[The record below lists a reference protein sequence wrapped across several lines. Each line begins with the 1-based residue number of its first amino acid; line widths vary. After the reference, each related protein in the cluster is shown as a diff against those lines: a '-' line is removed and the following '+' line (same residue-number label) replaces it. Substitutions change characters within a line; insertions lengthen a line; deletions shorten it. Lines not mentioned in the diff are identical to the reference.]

1 MGLFNR
7 VCCRYRL
14 PDPEAQDFAFQ
25 TKSLPEQLLDD
36 YEITQDGRLLHQ
48 AYDTRWEENT
58 AAPLGFYLHRENC
71 RWEPVDFTGELEIH
85 TSSGEPGRGG
95 VWYSYLVE
103 FGKGKVVGLQ
113 HGPGHGIL
121 LPSPP
126 LSNASP
132 TC

>member
-1 MGLFNR
+1 MFNH
-7 VCCRYRL
+7 VCCRYPL
-14 PDPEAQDFAFQ
+14 PDPEAQNLAFQ

-36 YEITQDGRLLHQ
+36 YEITEDGRLLHQ

-58 AAPLGFYLHRENC
+58 GAPLGFFLHRENC

-85 TSSGEPGRGG
+85 TSSVRPGRGG

-103 FGKGKVVGLQ
+103 FEEGKVVGLQ
-113 HGPGHGIL
+113 HGPGHGAL

-126 LSNASP
+126 LSKAS
-132 TC
+132 TTG

>member
-1 MGLFNR
+1 MGMFNH

-14 PDPEAQDFAFQ
+14 PDPEAQSFAFQ

-36 YEITQDGRLLHQ
+36 YEITEDGRLLHQ
-48 AYDTRWEENT
+48 AYDTRWEENA

-71 RWEPVDFTGELEIH
+71 HWEPVDFTGELEIH

-103 FGKGKVVGLQ
+103 FDQGKVVGLQ
-113 HGPGHGIL
+113 HGPRHGML

-126 LSNASP
+126 LSKAS
-132 TC
+132 TTR

>member
-1 MGLFNR
+1 MGMFNH
-7 VCCRYRL
+7 VCCRYHL
-14 PDPEAQDFAFQ
+14 PDPEAQNFAFQ
-25 TKSLPEQLLDD
+25 TKSLPEPLLDD
-36 YEITQDGRLLHQ
+36 YEITEDGRLLHQ

-58 AAPLGFYLHRENC
+58 AAPLGFFLHRENC

-85 TSSGEPGRGG
+85 TSSGQPGRGG

-103 FGKGKVVGLQ
+103 FDKGKVVGLQ

-126 LSNASP
+126 LSKAS
-132 TC
+132 TTR

>member
-1 MGLFNR
+1 MGLLNYVR
-7 VCCRYRL
+7 CRYRL
-14 PDPEAQDFAFQ
+14 PDPEAQNFAFQ

-36 YEITQDGRLLHQ
+36 YEITEDGRLLHQ

-103 FGKGKVVGLQ
+103 FDHGKVVGLQ

-126 LSNASP
+126 LSKAS
-132 TC
+132 TTR